1 MSTCKTRAVLAFA
14 VLAAAVPSFPEQAAA
29 QPSAQDQATARTL
42 FNEARDLMKAGR
54 YPEACGK
61 LESASRL
68 YEGSGLLLNLGD
80 CYERVGR
87 TASAW
92 TEFGAAF
99 TAAERA
105 GRMDDI
111 AEAQR
116 RQTALERKLSRLVIR
131 ITAEAP
137 GMVVRRDGTEL
148 ARGAW
153 GEAVPVDPGEH
164 TVIAEAAGRTGWTG
178 KANVTEP
185 GSTVVVEVPALA
197 ASPTG
202 TPARTRSMDSA
213 TGESPLPAPRPYWT
227 GRRIASASLA
237 AVGVL
242 GIGAGG
248 LLGLVAKLDDNSAE
262 VETTNRH
269 ADSTSAARLGDAA
282 TAVVC
287 AGAALTAAGL
297 VLWLTAPDE
306 TIHVGATPAGLFV
319 AGSF

>member
-1 MSTCKTRAVLAFA
+1 MPLPLR
-14 VLAAAVPSFPEQAAA
+14 EAAA
-29 QPSAQDQATARTL
+29 QPSAQDQATARAL

-92 TEFGAAF
+92 TEFGEAV

-116 RQTALERKLSRLVIR
+116 RQTALEPKLARLVVR
-131 ITAEAP
+131 VTADAP
-137 GMVVRRDGTEL
+137 GMVVRRDGSEL

-164 TVIAEAAGRTGWTG
+164 VVVAEAAGRTGWTG
-178 KANVTEP
+178 KTAVTEP
-185 GSTVVVEVPALA
+185 GITVIVEVPALA
-197 ASPTG
+197 PSPAAQ
-202 TPARTRSMDSA
+202 PV
-213 TGESPLPAPRPYWT
+213 APRTAMRSIGTTAVEPSSPGPRLYWT
-227 GRRIASASLA
+227 GRRVASASLTG
-237 AVGVL
+237 VGVL
-242 GIGAGG
+242 GVAAGG
-248 LLGLVAKLDDNSAE
+248 VLALVAKLNDNSAQ
-262 VETTNRH
+262 VEATNRH
-269 ADSTSAARLGDAA
+269 ADSLSAARLGDLA

-287 AGAALTAAGL
+287 AGASLTAAGV

-306 TIHVGATPAGLFV
+306 QLRVGAAPSGLFV
-319 AGSF
+319 GGSF